1 MSNHAHP
8 WHLVEPSPWP
18 YVGAMGALG
27 LTVGA
32 VMYFHSFKYGD
43 LLLFS

>member
-1 MSNHAHP
+1 
-8 WHLVEPSPWP
+8 
-18 YVGAMGALG
+18 MGALG

-43 LLLFS
+43 LLLLFSFIVIILVMIA